1 MNKEN
6 AKSDEQTNSQKNQQP
21 SISILSQYIKDLSM
35 EIPHA
40 PQIFKKMQSNSPKIN
55 IEVNIESNKLE
66 EDGIFN
72 VLLKININGD
82 IQEEKAFILELAYG
96 AVVALNIP
104 QEHLEPVLMV
114 EIPHMI
120 FPYVRQVVSNTMS
133 NAGLP
138 PLMLTPIDFVQL
150 YNIRKNQSQTSQN

>member
-1 MNKEN
+1 M
-6 AKSDEQTNSQKNQQP
+6 
-21 SISILSQYIKDLSM
+21 
-35 EIPHA
+35 
-40 PQIFKKMQSNSPKIN
+40 
-55 IEVNIESNKLE
+55 
-66 EDGIFN
+66 
-72 VLLKININGD
+72 LKININGD